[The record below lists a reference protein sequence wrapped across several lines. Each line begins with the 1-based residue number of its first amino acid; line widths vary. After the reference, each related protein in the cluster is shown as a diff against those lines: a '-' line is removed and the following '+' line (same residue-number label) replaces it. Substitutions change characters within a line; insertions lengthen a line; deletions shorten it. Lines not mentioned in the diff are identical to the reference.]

1 MKRSQSLNRIQADN
15 LTPLRTTPIHQLLKA
30 QLLIQIMLV
39 PHITKEIAILQ
50 AVISQHSS
58 GQSQM

>member
-1 MKRSQSLNRIQADN
+1 MKRSQSLNHIKTDN

-30 QLLIQIMLV
+30 HLLIQIMVV
-39 PHITKEIAILQ
+39 PPIIKEIAILQ

-58 GQSQM
+58 DLSLV